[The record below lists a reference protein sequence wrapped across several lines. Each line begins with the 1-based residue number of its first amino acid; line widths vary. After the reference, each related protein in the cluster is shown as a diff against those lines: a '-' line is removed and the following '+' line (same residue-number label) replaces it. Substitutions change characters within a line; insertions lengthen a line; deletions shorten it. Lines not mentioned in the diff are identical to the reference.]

1 MRNILEHIKRRIAKP
16 YVGDAVHKVSTRLTD
31 YYSGSHKLTIER
43 LVQRLHSITYDKP
56 WPKSTRNDDAFN
68 LAIHEAIQI
77 IESEKF

>member
-1 MRNILEHIKRRIAKP
+1 MRNKIENIKQRIAKP
-16 YVGDAVHKVSTRLTD
+16 YVGDAVHRVSTRLTD

-43 LVQRLHSITYDKP
+43 LVQRLQSVTYDKP
-56 WPKSTRNDDAFN
+56 WPKGTTPDEAFN